1 MSVSSQCPL
10 LFKFLNA
17 CTVPCLRNVTLAVC
31 GFPAKGNKQA
41 IVASLVT
48 LVVDGGDYAEILGSF
63 TVKEL
68 RAFLQGG
75 GSTRESVVAAFGIRD
90 KSLAEQSDREAT
102 LQTSCQLVL
111 DTTAPRLKLRHR
123 LHKVWRKLGKKI
135 GKKHKKARRKKLSSE
150 IMAAVMHA
158 AKDVS
163 KTIGELLQLTK
174 EDLGFKLRRH
184 RRAFFDKCVQKLLP
198 VSKIRKQKKRR
209 LTFVCVDTAAGDP
222 VQECYERR
230 RMQLEDYNSEACL
243 R

>member
-41 IVASLVT
+41 IVACLVT
-48 LVVDGGDYAEILGSF
+48 VVVDGGDYAEILSSF

-90 KSLAEQSDREAT
+90 KSLAEQFDREAT

-135 GKKHKKARRKKLSSE
+135 GKKQKKARRKKLSAE
-150 IMAAVMHA
+150 LKAAIYSAH
-158 AKDVS
+158 DES
-163 KTIGELLQLTK
+163 LTIGELLHLT
-174 EDLGFKLRRH
+174 EEELGFKLGRH